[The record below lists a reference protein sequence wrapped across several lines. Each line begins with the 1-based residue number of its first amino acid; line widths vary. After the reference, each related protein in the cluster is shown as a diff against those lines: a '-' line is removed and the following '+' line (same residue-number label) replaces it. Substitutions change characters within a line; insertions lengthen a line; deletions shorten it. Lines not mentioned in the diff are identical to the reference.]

1 MHPIAISCQ
10 SVSIAP
16 MEEPSATV
24 RVMIADDSTPI
35 RERLAA
41 LLWEIPGVEV
51 VAETS
56 DVRATIDG
64 VLTLTPDI
72 VLLDINM
79 PGGTGFDVLEQIQNQ
94 GLSTVAVV
102 ITTHEESEYETR
114 ARASGAAAF
123 FNKSRDFIAAAE
135 FVRNFT
141 QEQH

>member
-1 MHPIAISCQ
+1 MAICGQ
-10 SVSIAP
+10 SVSIGP
-16 MEEPSATV
+16 MEGPSAMV

-64 VLTLTPDI
+64 VLTLMPDI

-79 PGGTGFDVLEQIQNQ
+79 PGGTGFDVLDHIRSQ
-94 GLSTVAVV
+94 GLSTLAVV
-102 ITTHEESEYETR
+102 ITTHEESEYEIR

-123 FNKSRDFIAAAE
+123 FNKSRDFIAAAD

-141 QEQH
+141 QRAS